1 MVYSHLK
8 DGGILHISVSGEI
21 TEWDSEEATLWI
33 DGLNTADVKA
43 VEIAID
49 TIGGDYFSAVAIANA
64 IRKFDVPKTA
74 RVIGTCFS
82 AGNTILLAC
91 EKRVAYPQTMFMIHN
106 IISLFGGNVAEAK
119 KQIENTEKIDADLL
133 NSFVK
138 TLKIS
143 ESEIKT
149 LMENEEFFTAQKAF
163 EIGLITELSQKESAS
178 GLVAGNAIL
187 RIIQNT
193 AKRQPAEN
201 TNEKVIAELEAKIKN
216 IYANTEKHLKYLDV
230 CKDKVLQNI
239 REGKE
244 FSAEIAE
251 NYAEIK
257 IANMQREKS
266 AAENQPFTPATPKNE
281 SNYLAIKNKLNI
293 KGV

>member
-163 EIGLITELSQKESAS
+163 EIGLITELSGDKTNKI
-178 GLVAGNAIL
+178 GNTFSWL
-187 RIIQNT
+187 L
-193 AKRQPAEN
+193 AKAKATKQTTSE
-201 TNEKVIAELEAKIKN
+201 TNEKVVAELEAKIAN
-216 IYANTEKHLKYLDV
+216 FYTNTEKHLKYLDV